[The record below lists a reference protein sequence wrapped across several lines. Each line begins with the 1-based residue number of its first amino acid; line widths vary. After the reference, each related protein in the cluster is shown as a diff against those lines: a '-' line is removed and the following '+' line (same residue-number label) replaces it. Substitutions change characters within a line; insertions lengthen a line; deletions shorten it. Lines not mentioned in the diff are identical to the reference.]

1 METTAAISIITPEA
15 LLSHWQG
22 HRNLTRRVIELF
34 PEREFFEFTI
44 AGMRTFS
51 KLTDELIAIG
61 APGLQAI
68 VARSNQPFN
77 EETIRKTKTPD
88 DAVIGGYNY

>member
-34 PEREFFEFTI
+34 PGKEFFERTI
-44 AGMRTFS
+44 AGMRTIA
-51 KLTDELIAIG
+51 KLTDECIAIG
-61 APGLQAI
+61 AQ
-68 VARSNQPFN
+68 SNQPFN
-77 EETIRKTKTPD
+77 EETIRKIKTPD
-88 DAVIGGYNY
+88 DAVIGGYNC